1 MNVVISS
8 GHGKYIRGA
17 RGNPVP
23 PQCDE
28 VDEARKLVEQVATEL
43 RELGV
48 GVTTYHDDVSRTQ
61 NENLRRIVDFHNSR
75 TRDLDV
81 SCHMNAYDGTAHG
94 TECLYITQDELASDV
109 AAAIAKAGQL
119 TNRGAKRRTDLFFLQ
134 HTSAPAILIETAF
147 CDNTN
152 DCNLYRTNFDL
163 ICAAIADAIS
173 GEESIV
179 PSPPAGALLTS
190 DEVNAI
196 VAAAQSS
203 SIAGYN
209 WKDRGRAPAGYVKGI
224 AVAYGTVVRKFHADD
239 SSAIEMARANSH
251 NSDKDAL
258 SWYAGKFDEL
268 GMSNDADG
276 LDTLR
281 HLWVLL
287 MGLGMR
293 ESSGRYCEGRD
304 QSASNT
310 TSDTAEAGLFQS
322 SWNFHSSS
330 DEIEKLFDEYQDDN
344 SNCYED
350 VFAEGVSCSS
360 SDWSIYGSGDGAA
373 YQDLAKHCP
382 PFACESTAVG
392 LRNIRQHW
400 GPINRYEAELRE
412 EADQL
417 FMQIETIL
425 ASEPEPIP
433 PEPIA
438 PVAIA
443 IEITS
448 NAPLIVTVNGEEIQ
462 INGE

>member
-1 MNVVISS
+1 MNIVISS

-28 VDEARKLVEQVATEL
+28 VDEARKVVEGVAGYL

-61 NENLRRIVDFHNSR
+61 NENLKRICDFHNSR
-75 TRDLDV
+75 VRDLDV
-81 SCHMNAYDGTAHG
+81 SVHFNAYDGSAHG
-94 TECLYITQDELASDV
+94 TECLYVTQADLADEV

-119 TNRGAKRRTDLFFLQ
+119 TNRGGKKRTDLYFLNN
-134 HTSAPAILIETAF
+134 TAEPAILVETAF
-147 CDNTN
+147 CDNTS
-152 DCNLYRTNFDL
+152 DCNLYRVNFDL
-163 ICAAIADAIS
+163 ICSAIAQAIS
-173 GEESIV
+173 GEESIA
-179 PSPPAGALLTS
+179 PSPPVGALLTG
-190 DEVNAI
+190 DEVGAI
-196 VAAAQSS
+196 LDAATSS
-203 SIAGYN
+203 AIARYG
-209 WKDRGRAPAGYVKGI
+209 WKDRGKSPAGYVKGI
-224 AVAYGTVVRKFHADD
+224 AVAYGTVVRKFQAGD
-239 SSAIEMARANSH
+239 SSAIEMSRANSH

-268 GMSNDADG
+268 GMPNDADG

-304 QSASNT
+304 QSATNT

-330 DEIEKLFDEYQDDN
+330 DEIDKLFAEYQDDS

-382 PFACESTAVG
+382 AFACESTAVG

-400 GPINRYEAELRE
+400 GPINRYEAELRA

-417 FMQIETIL
+417 FMQVEAIL
-425 ASEPEPIP
+425 GAEPEPVP
-433 PEPIA
+433 PEQA
-438 PVAIA
+438 TVAIQ
-443 IEITS
+443 IT
-448 NAPLIVTVNGEEIQ
+448 ATGPVTVT
-462 INGE
+462 INGTPIGDFS